1 MTALDSGAG
10 AHVLVFP
17 FPSQGHMILSW
28 TSPINSP
35 PAGYPSPSSS
45 PHKTSLSLTLF
56 SPKHPSH
63 QNPSLAFSAAPFDS
77 CRRGELQRPVGQVL
91 RCYAN
96 HLGELY
102 NPIVDWFRTHPSPP
116 VAIISDMFLGWTQ
129 QLACE
134 LGIHRVVFS
143 PSGAMSLSAMYS
155 LWRDLPKIEDPPI

>member
-17 FPSQGHMILSW
+17 FPSQGHMIPLLDLTHQLATRGLSI
-28 TSPINSP
+28 TV
-35 PAGYPSPSSS
+35 
-45 PHKTSLSLTLF
+45 L
-56 SPKHPSH
+56 
-63 QNPSLAFSAAPFDS
+63 NPSLAFPPHPSIPAGVENSKDLSGKYFGAM
-77 CRRGELQRPVGQVL
+77 LIT
-91 RCYAN
+91 
-96 HLGELY
+96 LGELY

-155 LWRDLPKIEDPPI
+155 LWRTYQKLKTPPI